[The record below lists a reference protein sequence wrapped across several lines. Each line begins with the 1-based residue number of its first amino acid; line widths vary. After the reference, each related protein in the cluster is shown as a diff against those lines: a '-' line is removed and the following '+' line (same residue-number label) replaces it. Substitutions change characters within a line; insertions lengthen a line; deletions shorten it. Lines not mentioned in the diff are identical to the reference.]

1 MTTNVLL
8 FFILI
13 VVVLILTTSFAIKST
28 FDKLSKTVKEN
39 QLKIKFFLYLSF
51 AFILFSIFAPY
62 FFTDTL
68 IGNTIISGKSSAET
82 GDTIGGIMNPF
93 VAIAAAILTFLAF
106 WVQFKANQEVQKQF
120 KIQQFESQ
128 FYEMLRLYRA
138 NVEEMKIK
146 NINGRKCFARMLD
159 EFKFIYYET
168 EYYLMPS
175 GLDEFILNE
184 IAFYI
189 FYYGVGNN
197 IKEILYEK
205 YKSYSINNEIDNLIE
220 KLERYKEEHIS
231 QGVIQF
237 IDNNGN
243 SRNFNFNYIPFK
255 GHVSRLDHYFRHLFQ
270 TVSYIVKNDTIN
282 EKEKYNYIK
291 LLRAQLSNYEFIIL
305 YFNGLT
311 DMGKEW
317 VTNGYF
323 TEYKFLKNLPY
334 KFINY
339 SVNPVDF
346 LGMTNSKGEK
356 IFDN

>member
-1 MTTNVLL
+1 MALVTIVFFAIVLFTLILCYAL
-8 FFILI
+8 FFKQSNKL
-13 VVVLILTTSFAIKST
+13 LILAIVFILVFLLLLGFTSFHSITLLNKS
-28 FDKLSKTVKEN
+28 EN
-39 QLKIKFFLYLSF
+39 YQQLG
-51 AFILFSIFAPY
+51 PY
-62 FFTDTL
+62 
-68 IGNTIISGKSSAET
+68 
-82 GDTIGGIMNPF
+82 GDYIGGILNPL
-93 VAIAAAILTFLAF
+93 IAVFGVFAAGFAF
-106 WVQFKANQEVQKQF
+106 YAQYKANRLVQEQF

-138 NVEEMKIK
+138 NVGEMKIK
-146 NINGRKCFARMLD
+146 NISGRKCFARMLD
-159 EFKFIYYET
+159 EYKFIYYET

-175 GLDEFILNE
+175 GLDEIILNE
-184 IAFYI
+184 ITFYI

-197 IKEILYEK
+197 IKEILYDK
-205 YKSYSINNEIDNLIE
+205 YKSYTVNNEIDNLIE
-220 KLERYKEEHIS
+220 RLERYKEEHIS
-231 QGVIQF
+231 QGIIQF

-270 TVSYIVKNDTIN
+270 TVSYIVENDTIN
-282 EKEKYNYIK
+282 EKDKYNYIK

-311 DMGKEW
+311 DMGYDW
-317 VTNGYF
+317 VSKGYF